1 MNTEANERN
10 AIEATINKYID
21 GIAQHNSNLVAEAF
35 HPEAIMSS
43 HRGDDFSIVPA
54 AKTIVD
60 YMAVIPPI
68 AETSPDFKG
77 RIISIEQKASMAT
90 AIIAEDDLEGL
101 DFITYFHLHKVD
113 GKWLITSKAT
123 HGE

>member
-1 MNTEANERN
+1 MNTETNERQ

-21 GIAQHNSNLVAEAF
+21 GIAQHNSDLVAEAF

-90 AIIAEDDLEGL
+90 AIIAEDDLEGF

-113 GKWLITSKAT
+113 GNWLITSKAT